1 MSKTINIDKL
11 NEEVQKQLG
20 AYSDDITNQIKKA
33 VDEVANDCLQEI
45 KNHITFNT
53 ITGDYEKSMK
63 VKTTSESRT
72 SKVKTWYVEA
82 PHYRLT
88 HLLERGHKKRNG
100 KEDTRKF
107 PHIIY
112 GEQLIEKELPKKVEE
127 IINNANNT

>member
-1 MSKTINIDKL
+1 MSKTINVDKL
-11 NEEVQKQLG
+11 ADEVRKQFGVYTDEINEE
-20 AYSDDITNQIKKA
+20 IKKA
-33 VDEVANDCLQEI
+33 VDDVAKDCLKEI

-88 HLLERGHKKRNG
+88 HLLEKGHKMRNG
-100 KEDTRKF
+100 IDETRAF
-107 PHIIY
+107 PHIVY
-112 GEQLIEKELPKKVEE
+112 GEELIERELPKKVEE
-127 IINNANNT
+127 ILKNAN